1 METQAHRLKYTHWI
15 QSCPFSVGQSQVGIL
30 MLSPPLSP
38 KLWRSYKIHII
49 KTCFQNTLCLLYFWN
64 DGIST
69 QNSKVLFL
77 TLKEEKYKVLHGIQ
91 KNHGNLFN
99 NYEPPVLRTFP
110 STLVTVT
117 WNDGHLDESDPWLLI
132 RLNLL
137 FQLNLQPV
145 QFNCE
150 FSQSWNLEIYFSS
163 SLVFWG

>member
-1 METQAHRLKYTHWI
+1 MASK
-15 QSCPFSVGQSQVGIL
+15 
-30 MLSPPLSP
+30 
-38 KLWRSYKIHII
+38 KIM
-49 KTCFQNTLCLLYFWN
+49 
-64 DGIST
+64 D
-69 QNSKVLFL
+69 
-77 TLKEEKYKVLHGIQ
+77 
-91 KNHGNLFN
+91 NLFN

-117 WNDGHLDESDPWLLI
+117 WDDGHLDESDPWLLI